1 LSSSQD
7 GIDIGILARV
17 AALIVNFNTVD
28 VLGRC
33 LATLVPGQGSGL
45 EVVVVDNGSADG
57 SPGIVRRDFGWV
69 TLLETGANLGF
80 GGGVNRAGAMTARE
94 FLLILNPDCFVE
106 PDSIAILASRLAE
119 DPNLGFVGPRI
130 DLRSGAVDHAALRA
144 DPDPL
149 GAALYFSR
157 IPRLFPRSAALNRY
171 SLSHADYDSEQ
182 ELLAG
187 TAACLMVRASAFR
200 TVGGFDESFF
210 MYGEDLDLCRRLRAA
225 GYAGRYVPS
234 AHALHLKGEASRKQS
249 SRMLV
254 EFHRAMWTYYR
265 KHEQT
270 RHAPPVNWVVAAG
283 IGALGGA
290 RLALNAVRRERRV
303 SRR

>member
-1 LSSSQD
+1 MNQRLEGVD
-7 GIDIGILARV
+7 AAILARV
-17 AALIVNFNTVD
+17 AVLVVNFNTID

-33 LATLVPGQGSGL
+33 LATLAPGQESGL

-57 SPGIVRRDFGWV
+57 SPGMVRRDFGWV

-80 GGGVNRAGAMTARE
+80 GGGVNRGAATTARE
-94 FLLILNPDCFVE
+94 FLLVLNPDCFVE
-106 PDSIAILASRLAE
+106 PDSIVILAGRLAE
-119 DPNLGFVGPRI
+119 DPNLGFAGPRI
-130 DLRSGAVDHAALRA
+130 DLGSGAVDHAALRA

-157 IPRLFPRSAALNRY
+157 IPRLFPESAALNRY
-171 SLSHADYDSEQ
+171 SLSHADYDAEQ
-182 ELLAG
+182 ELEAG
-187 TAACLMVRASAFR
+187 TAACLMIQASAFR
-200 TVGGFDESFF
+200 VVGGFDEAFF

-254 EFHRAMWTYYR
+254 EFHKAMWTYYR
-265 KHEQT
+265 KHEQR
-270 RHAPPVNWVVAAG
+270 RHAAPVNWVVAAG
-283 IGALGGA
+283 IGTLGAA
-290 RLALNAVRRERRV
+290 RLALNAVRREKQV